1 MNKEFTEAFIE
12 ELSKQA
18 ALPAIFAKYLPKMT
32 KFLTR
37 FPRTVKGFY
46 KGFASIPGMP
56 RWRAGLKALKFGT
69 RAAPRSAIPYY
80 GGIGA
85 LGLGGLGTAA
95 RRRLRTKKGEVM
107 DKLGDVFVGSFV
119 DEIEKISKQGGSQA
133 TLPVEKKKFKKGVT
147 KWWLKK
153 KSSLNLLLNKIGKA
167 SMALGEGGR
176 SEKLIK
182 KFSKRPGI
190 YSPGGLMASIG
201 RAKHGKK
208 KFQAM
213 AAAGKK

>member
-37 FPRTVKGFY
+37 FPKTVKGFY

-69 RAAPRSAIPYY
+69 KLAPKSAIPYY
-80 GGIGA
+80 GGAGA
-85 LGLGGLGTAA
+85 LGLGGLRTIS
-95 RRRLRTKKGEVM
+95 RKLRTKKGEVM
-107 DKLGDVFVGSFV
+107 NKLGDVFLDSFV
-119 DEIEKISKQGGSQA
+119 DEIEKISKKGGSQA

-153 KSSLNLLLNKIGKA
+153 KSSLNLLINKIGKA

-182 KFSKRPGI
+182 KFSKQPGI

-213 AAAGKK
+213 AVAGKK